1 MSRMQGEVP
10 ENGKEKSGSVSDDLS
25 PRRSTKTLRAMK
37 APYSVKR
44 ITFNPSE
51 ANPGERLEVRVPKL
65 NKNEVLVPGSLALR
79 FDIDLSGGHANNY
92 LVQNVS
98 RALVSQQVVKFGG
111 TTLDDIVDYDIYKI
125 FTDLF
130 LPEETRGNMVSEGI
144 QSEDLSKIRSGA
156 GDKKTTGVDEE
167 NKLEKVCGKKYRI
180 NLDHQI
186 LTDHGVFYPQALYT
200 DLVFELVLAPA
211 NKVVKGSDGT
221 KLKYK
226 LTNIQL
232 EYEMIRSEDLADQAT
247 SVYESGKEFLYDH
260 VSRNTLVRVGTSTE
274 QMNIKVDSQRRSM
287 KAILLLFVK
296 DYSAG
301 ARDSEKYDFP
311 DLRKVLVTINGSPN
325 MLHNNGIEGED
336 AWRQASR
343 FFMKEKHKPQ
353 HMTLN
358 KFYAKDKFGLLI
370 DLRSMASQEMHGSG
384 TRLVNTTDG
393 VQLEITRTSGGGK
406 YNCNVFVIS
415 DAQFNIQNRQLQSWP
430 ELLGH

>member
-1 MSRMQGEVP
+1 MDGDVP
-10 ENGKEKSGSVSDDLS
+10 ENVKEKSGSVSHDLS

-130 LPEETRGNMVSEGI
+130 LPEETRGNMVAEGI
-144 QSEDLSKIRSGA
+144 QSKKLSQIRSGA
-156 GDKKTTGVDEE
+156 GDKPTSGVDDE
-167 NKLEKVCGKKYRI
+167 NKLDKVYGKKYRI

-200 DLVFELVLAPA
+200 DLEFELVLAPA
-211 NKVVKGSDGT
+211 NQVVKGSDAT

-232 EYEMIRSEDLADQAT
+232 EYEMIRSEDLAKDAT
-247 SVYESGKEFLYDH
+247 SVYESGKEFVYDH
-260 VSRNTLVRVGTSTE
+260 VNRSTVTRVDTSTE
-274 QMNIKVDSQRRSM
+274 VMNIKVDSQRRSM

-296 DYSAG
+296 PYSAG
-301 ARDSEKYDFP
+301 ARDSEEYVFP
-311 DLRKVLVTINGSPN
+311 DLKKVLVTINGSPN
-325 MLHNNGIEGED
+325 KLYNNGIEGED
-336 AWRQASR
+336 AWRKASR

-358 KFYAKDKFGLLI
+358 KFYVKDKFGLLV

-393 VQLEITRTSGGGK
+393 VQLEIKRTTGK
-406 YNCNVFVIS
+406 GPFNCHVFIIS
-415 DAQFNIQNRQLQSWP
+415 DAQFNILNRQLDSVMY
-430 ELLGH
+430 

>member
-1 MSRMQGEVP
+1 MDGNFP
-10 ENGKEKSGSVSDDLS
+10 ENGKEKSGSVSHGLL
-25 PRRSTKTLRAMK
+25 PNRSTKTLRAMK

-79 FDIDLSGGHANNY
+79 FDIDLSGGHANNH

-111 TTLDDIVDYDIYKI
+111 TPLDDIVNFDVYKI
-125 FTDLF
+125 FIDLF
-130 LPEETRGNMVSEGI
+130 LPEETRGNMVAEGI
-144 QSEDLSKIRSGA
+144 QSKNLSQIRSGA
-156 GDKKTTGVDEE
+156 GDKPTTGVDAE
-167 NKLEKVCGKKYRI
+167 NKLEKVYGKKYRI

-211 NKVVKGSDGT
+211 EQVVLGPDKT

-232 EYEMIRSEDLADQAT
+232 EYEMIRSEQLANEAT
-247 SVYESGKEFLYDH
+247 SVKESGKEFPYDH
-260 VSRNTLVRVGTSTE
+260 VSRNTVVRVNSSTE
-274 QMNIKVDSQRRSM
+274 RVNIKVDSQRRSL
-287 KAILLLFVK
+287 KGILLLFVEP
-296 DYSAG
+296 YTAG
-301 ARDSEKYDFP
+301 ARDSEKYGFP
-311 DLRKVLVTINGSPN
+311 DLEKVNVTINGSPN
-325 MLHNNGIEGED
+325 MVYNNGIESED

-343 FFMKEKHKPQ
+343 FFMKQKHKPH
-353 HMTLN
+353 HMTLQ
-358 KFYAKDKFGLLI
+358 KYYAENKFGLLI

-384 TRLVNTTDG
+384 TRLVNSTDG
-393 VQLEITRTSGGGK
+393 VQLEINRATGK
-406 YNCNVFVIS
+406 GPFNCHVFVIS
-415 DAQFNIQNRQLQSWP
+415 DAQFSILNRQLHSVMY
-430 ELLGH
+430 

>member
-1 MSRMQGEVP
+1 MDGDVP
-10 ENGKEKSGSVSDDLS
+10 ENSKEKSGSVSHDLS

-37 APYSVKR
+37 APYSVNR

-51 ANPGERLEVRVPKL
+51 ANPGERLTVRVPKL
-65 NKNEVLVPGSLALR
+65 NKNEVLVPRSLALR
-79 FDIDLSGGHANNY
+79 FDIDLSGGHTNNY
-92 LVQNVS
+92 LAQNVS

-111 TTLDDIVDYDIYKI
+111 TILDEIVDYDIYKI

-130 LPEETRGNMVSEGI
+130 LPEETRGNMVAEGI
-144 QSEDLSKIRSGA
+144 QSKKLSQIRSGA
-156 GDKKTTGVDEE
+156 GDKPTSGVDDET
-167 NKLEKVCGKKYRI
+167 KLEKVFGKKYRI

-211 NKVVKGSDGT
+211 NQVVKGSDTT

-226 LTNIQL
+226 LTNIEL

-247 SVYESGKEFLYDH
+247 RVYESGKEFLYDH
-260 VSRNTLVRVGTSTE
+260 VSRNIVVEVGPSTE
-274 QMNIKVDSQRRSM
+274 RINVKVDAQRRSM
-287 KAILLLFVK
+287 KGILLLFVK
-296 DYSAG
+296 PYTAG
-301 ARDSEKYDFP
+301 TRHSEEYVFP
-311 DLRKVLVTINGSPN
+311 DIKKILATINGTPN
-325 MLHNNGIEGED
+325 MVYNNGIEGED

-370 DLRSMASQEMHGSG
+370 DLRSMASHEMHRSG
-384 TRLVNTTDG
+384 THLVNTTDG
-393 VQLEITRTSGGGK
+393 VQLEIKRTTGK
-406 YNCNVFVIS
+406 GPLNCHIFVIS
-415 DAQFNIQNRQLQSWP
+415 DAQFNIINRQLDSVMY
-430 ELLGH
+430 

>member
-1 MSRMQGEVP
+1 MDGEVP
-10 ENGKEKSGSVSDDLS
+10 ENGKEKSGSVSHDLS

-51 ANPGERLEVRVPKL
+51 ANPGDRLEVRVPKL

-79 FDIDLSGGHANNY
+79 FDIDLSGGHANNH

-111 TTLDDIVDYDIYKI
+111 TTLDDIVDFDVYKI

-130 LPEETRGNMVSEGI
+130 LPEETRVNMVAEGV
-144 QSEDLSKIRSGA
+144 QSKKLSQIRSGS
-156 GDKKTTGVDEE
+156 GDKPTTGVDAE
-167 NKLEKVCGKKYRI
+167 NKLEKVYGI

-186 LTDHGVFYPQALYT
+186 MTDHGVFYPQALYT

-211 NKVVKGSDGT
+211 DQVVLGPDKT

-226 LTNIQL
+226 LANIQL
-232 EYEMIRSEDLADQAT
+232 EYEMIRSKDLADDAT
-247 SVYESGKEFLYDH
+247 SVYENGKEIVYDH
-260 VSRNTLVRVGTSTE
+260 VSRITVVRVDSSNDLV
-274 QMNIKVDSQRRSM
+274 NIKVDSQRRSM
-287 KAILLLFVK
+287 KGILLLFVEP
-296 DYSAG
+296 YTAG
-301 ARDSEKYDFP
+301 ARDSEKYGFP
-311 DLRKVLVTINGSPN
+311 DLEKVHVTINGSPN
-325 MLHNNGIEGED
+325 MVYNNGIESED

-343 FFMKEKHKPQ
+343 FFMQEKHKPQ
-353 HMTLN
+353 HMTLQ
-358 KFYAKDKFGLLI
+358 KYYAEDKFGLLI

-393 VQLEITRTSGGGK
+393 VQLEIKRKTGK
-406 YNCNVFVIS
+406 GPFNCHIFVIS
-415 DAQFNIQNRQLQSWP
+415 DAQFNIQNRQLDSVMY
-430 ELLGH
+430 

>member
-1 MSRMQGEVP
+1 M
-10 ENGKEKSGSVSDDLS
+10 
-25 PRRSTKTLRAMK
+25 
-37 APYSVKR
+37 
-44 ITFNPSE
+44 
-51 ANPGERLEVRVPKL
+51 
-65 NKNEVLVPGSLALR
+65 
-79 FDIDLSGGHANNY
+79 
-92 LVQNVS
+92 
-98 RALVSQQVVKFGG
+98 
-111 TTLDDIVDYDIYKI
+111 DDIVDYDIYKI

-130 LPEETRGNMVSEGI
+130 LPEKTRGNMVAEGI
-144 QSEDLSKIRSGA
+144 QSEKLSKIRSSARDKPTSGA
-156 GDKKTTGVDEE
+156 NDE
-167 NKLEKVCGKKYRI
+167 NKLEKVYSNKYRI

-186 LTDHGVFYPQALYT
+186 ITDHGVFYPQALYT

-211 NKVVKGSDGT
+211 NQVVKGSDAT

-260 VSRNTLVRVGTSTE
+260 VSHHSLKKVDTSTE
-274 QMNIKVDSQRRSM
+274 LINIKVDSQRRSM

-296 DYSAG
+296 PYAAG
-301 ARDSEKYDFP
+301 ARDSEEYVFP
-311 DLRKVLVTINGSPN
+311 DLKKALVTINGSPN
-325 MLHNNGIEGED
+325 MLYNNGIEGED

-370 DLRSMASQEMHGSG
+370 DLRSMASQGMHGSG

-393 VQLEITRTSGGGK
+393 VQLEIKRTTGTGPF
-406 YNCNVFVIS
+406 NCHVFVIA
-415 DAQFNIQNRQLQSWP
+415 DALFNIQNRQLDSV
-430 ELLGH
+430 LY